1 MKSLLYIVKARR
13 NALLL
18 FVFTILS
25 LVFLIKLIS
34 DNSEKRK
41 TGESALQLSNKV
53 IQNIESIRSS
63 ITEAESLLQ
72 SYLLTGDQQ
81 WKRSLFAIHG
91 RVYRVLEETAVME
104 TDPLQQKKF
113 ALIKQALQNKI
124 SFQQTIMRADSITP
138 ELRTEMGYYGL
149 NRRLT
154 ARIQSPMRLLL
165 ERQELLLQRK
175 TEANADAANQAR
187 FLTIFYAVFIYLFIL
202 YALWQLRKQAEPG
215 PAAEM
220 LEEKNETNPPYSHEN
235 NITPVAQEDF
245 RGVFSIHEGYIKGA
259 NDNERTGIVR
269 VLWPSQQ
276 ELDKN
281 FGNMSASTD
290 VLHLHQ
296 ENDHYLGHA
305 VNAHYFQP
313 GPSFNR
319 VPNGYI
325 PGGIASYNLYP
336 IPSLPLTR
344 LPSQEQPGFQL
355 VELVQ
360 SVLGSFY
367 SRAEEKNIRLLHT
380 IDPAIPHT
388 LSGDAEKLG
397 KILNGLLDNA
407 MRFTYKGYVQLT
419 ISCLKMDGEQTEI
432 AFSVADTGKGID
444 PDKMQD
450 LLHGNGTQLPALAQA
465 RRLVESQYNQLMVHS
480 TEEDGTVCCFTAC
493 FRC

>member
-1 MKSLLYIVKARR
+1 MRSLLYIVKARR
-13 NALLL
+13 NVLLL

-25 LVFLIKLIS
+25 LVFLIRLIS
-34 DNSEKRK
+34 YNSEKRK
-41 TGESALQLSNKV
+41 VGELELQQGNKV
-53 IQNIESIRSS
+53 IQNIGSIRSS

-81 WKRSLFAIHG
+81 WKKSLFAIHG
-91 RVYRVLEETAVME
+91 RVYRVLEETAAME
-104 TDPLQQKKF
+104 TDPMQQKKF
-113 ALIKQALQNKI
+113 ALMRQALQNKI
-124 SFQQTIMRADSITP
+124 SFQQNIMRVDSITP
-138 ELRTEMGYYGL
+138 EMKAEMGYYGL

-154 ARIQSPMRLLL
+154 TRIQSPMRLLL
-165 ERQELLLQRK
+165 ERQELLVQRK
-175 TEANADAANQAR
+175 TDANADTANQAR

-202 YALWQLRKQAEPG
+202 YALWQLRKQVERG
-215 PAAEM
+215 PATEM
-220 LEEKNETNPPYSHEN
+220 LEEKNETNPSYSHEN
-235 NITPVAQEDF
+235 DISPVKQQDF
-245 RGVFSIHEGYIKGA
+245 RGVFSIHEGYVKGA
-259 NDNERTGIVR
+259 DDNERTGIVR
-269 VLWPSQQ
+269 VLWPSQYG
-276 ELDKN
+276 LDKN
-281 FGNMSASTD
+281 FGNISAEAD

-313 GPSFNR
+313 GPYFNR

-325 PGGIASYNLYP
+325 PGAIASYHLYP
-336 IPSLPLTR
+336 VSSSPATR

-355 VELVQ
+355 AELVQ
-360 SVLGSFY
+360 SVLVPFY
-367 SRAEEKNIRLLHT
+367 SRAEEKNIRLLYT

-419 ISCLKMDGEQTEI
+419 VSCLKINGEQAEI

-465 RRLVESQYNQLMVHS
+465 RKLVESQHNQLMIHS
-480 TEEDGTVCCFTAC
+480 TEEDGTVCCFTTC